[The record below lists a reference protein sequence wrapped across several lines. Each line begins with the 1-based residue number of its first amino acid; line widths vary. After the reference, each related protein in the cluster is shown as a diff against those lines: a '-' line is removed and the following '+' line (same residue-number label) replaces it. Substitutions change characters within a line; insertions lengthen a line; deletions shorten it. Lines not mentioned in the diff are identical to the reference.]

1 MLYLLYWS
9 VQLHHMLSALAAA
22 CHLVAPACAL
32 VQLQARARVCTTYQM
47 RVCVR
52 VQLRAGR
59 RAHVCA
65 AGIAQYGAHCSCRR
79 VRRVRRAHV
88 RNTQH
93 VVYTACSVHC
103 MWCTLQDLHK
113 CGACRQH
120 NERVGRHGNEKF
132 NMNRFITGH

>member
-93 VVYTACSVHC
+93 VVYTACSACGGVHC
-103 MWCTLQDLHK
+103 KICTSAEPADNTMK
-113 CGACRQH
+113 
-120 NERVGRHGNEKF
+120 RVGRHGNEKF